1 MNLLTI
7 LMLLMVGSMFTFF
20 ITKFNKVAGAY
31 MTVIIS
37 LASLAMT
44 LLMKAQVGTSINFLY
59 FSFTLTHIGWYF
71 AFVLTLTYAMSAFYN
86 IYFMDKLLYPNTY
99 NMLYLLSLGG
109 SVGLFFAKDFITFFV
124 FWELVVWTS
133 AFIIPLGKSR
143 RASYIYYVV
152 STIGSM
158 ATLYAI
164 LLVYKLTG
172 SLVIREA
179 FTALSNS
186 TAFTTGTALVIF
198 ALFILSGLTKIGIYP
213 FHVWLPLAHG
223 SAPHTFSPILS
234 GGLVKLGAYVAYLS
248 VVIFPAYEAFGGM
261 FSVLG
266 IPLPIYLLMVLGA
279 ISVVVGTLM
288 AIRQDDAKKL
298 LAYSSV
304 ANGGYILIGI
314 LMRDQISFAGGL
326 LHLFAHAIASATAFL
341 TIAAVAYRTG
351 TTKMSELGGMIHRM
365 PITYTVYLIA
375 IISMAG
381 IPPMAGFVSKWLI
394 LQGLANQGLLFISL
408 AAFFGSIGSFL
419 YVFRP
424 LSAVFLGQLAPHH
437 EDLKEAPIFMLIPMI
452 LMTCITLFVGIFPNT
467 VLTSITQIQAEAGIN
482 MLELKQNA
490 IVTLNGYLDAY
501 RVFVVFGY
509 GFLIALV
516 IYLLMP
522 NSRRVGLMDTYTSA
536 EFIYTPE
543 LLHYA
548 HDFYAPFE
556 RLYGKHPSTLSLYE
570 RSSVKIKE
578 IGAFVEY
585 AFMSYRPSVTVLWIF
600 VFMTLIAIGG
610 VY

>member
-1 MNLLTI
+1 MNLLSLI
-7 LMLLMVGSMFTFF
+7 LFLLAGGIASLF
-20 ITKFNKVAGAY
+20 ISLANKKLGAW
-31 MTVIIS
+31 MTVAVS
-37 LASLAMT
+37 LASLFVT
-44 LLMKAQVGTSINFLY
+44 LMIKSQIGSSVEFLY
-59 FSFTLTHIGWYF
+59 FSFKLTQVGWYF

-86 IYFMDKLLYPNTY
+86 IYFIDKLLYPHTY
-99 NMLYLLSLGG
+99 NMLYILSLAG

-143 RASYIYYVV
+143 KASYIYYVV

-172 SLVIREA
+172 SMVIAEA
-179 FTALSNS
+179 FELLDVGAGMMLI
-186 TAFTTGTALVIF
+186 IF
-198 ALFILSGLTKIGIYP
+198 ALFILSGLAKIGIFP

-248 VVIFPAYEAFGGM
+248 VLVFPAYKAFGGM
-261 FSVLG
+261 VQVMG

-279 ISVVVGTLM
+279 VSIVIGTLM
-288 AIRQDDAKKL
+288 AIRQEDAKKL

-314 LMRDQISFAGGL
+314 LMMDTISFAGGL

-365 PITYTVYLIA
+365 PITYTVYLIS

-424 LSAVFLGQLAPHH
+424 LSAVFLGQLAPKH
-437 EDLKEAPIFMLIPMI
+437 EELKEAPIFMVIPMI
-452 LMTCITLFVGIFPNT
+452 LLTCITLFVGVFPNY
-467 VLTSITQIQAEAGIN
+467 VLGIITDIQAEAGIK
-482 MLELKQNA
+482 MLELERFA

-501 RVFVVFGY
+501 KVFVVFAY
-509 GFLIALV
+509 GFVIALV
-516 IYLLMP
+516 IYLLLP

-556 RLYGKHPSTLSLYE
+556 RLYEGSPSTLSLYE
-570 RSSVKIKE
+570 RASVKVKE
-578 IGAFVEY
+578 LGVFTEY
-585 AFMSYRPSVTVLWIF
+585 AFMSHKPAVTIMWIF

-610 VY
+610 VS

>member
-1 MNLLTI
+1 MNLLSIITI
-7 LMLLMVGSMFTFF
+7 LIVGGLLTYVVSRM
-20 ITKFNKVAGAY
+20 NKIVGAY
-31 MTVIIS
+31 MTIIIS
-37 LASLAMT
+37 LATLAMV
-44 LLMKAQVGTSINFLY
+44 LFIKSQVGSTYSILY
-59 FSFTLTHIGWYF
+59 FSFKLTEVGWYF
-71 AFVLTLTYAMSAFYN
+71 SFVLALTYAMSAFYN
-86 IYFMDKLLYPNTY
+86 VYFTDKLLYPHTY
-99 NMLYLLSLGG
+99 SMLYLLSLGG
-109 SVGLFFAKDFITFFV
+109 SIGLFFARDFITFFV
-124 FWELVVWTS
+124 FWELVVWSS

-143 RASYIYYVV
+143 KASYIYYVI
-152 STIGSM
+152 STMGSL

-164 LLVYKLTG
+164 LLIYKLTG

-179 FTALSNS
+179 FVLLDVSLGES
-186 TAFTTGTALVIF
+186 ILIF
-198 ALFILSGLTKIGIYP
+198 GLFILSGLTKIGIFP

-234 GGLVKLGAYVAYLS
+234 GGLVKLGAYVAYIS
-248 VVIFPAYEAFGGM
+248 VVIFPAYGAFSSTFM
-261 FSVLG
+261 VLG

-279 ISVVVGTLM
+279 ISIVIGTLM

-314 LMRDQISFAGGL
+314 LMKDQIAFAGGL

-365 PITYTVYLIA
+365 PITYTVYLIS

-424 LSAVFLGQLAPHH
+424 LSAVFLGQLAPKH
-437 EDLKEAPIFMLIPMI
+437 ENLKEAPPLMLIPMI
-452 LMTCITLFVGIFPNT
+452 LLTCITLFVGIFPNT
-467 VLTSITQIQAEAGIN
+467 VLESITHIQREAGIN
-482 MLELKQNA
+482 MLELQQNA
-490 IVTLNGYLDAY
+490 IVTLNGYLNAY
-501 RVFVVFGY
+501 HVFVVFAY
-509 GFLIALV
+509 GFVLALIL
-516 IYLLMP
+516 YLLMP

-556 RLYGKHPSTLSLYE
+556 RLYGKHPSTLKLYE
-570 RSSVKIKE
+570 RLSLKVQE
-578 IGAFVEY
+578 LGTFVDY
-585 AFMSYRPSVTVLWIF
+585 AFMSHRPSLTVFWIML
-600 VFMTLIAIGG
+600 FMSLIAMGG
-610 VY
+610 VVQ